1 MQTAASGTN
10 SLFCSWGDIRWPGAR
25 YNLRLRPGNIT
36 SGSAPLNT
44 RTFYDHSQV
53 LASQVQSRPRRS
65 TSNEEVGKAKAMWR
79 AEEVTKPVYIRFC
92 NQIHL
97 FGLQAKGGKD
107 REKVRKTKQDLM
119 MKLVGSKAT
128 NQVKANQGNE

>member
-1 MQTAASGTN
+1 
-10 SLFCSWGDIRWPGAR
+10 
-25 YNLRLRPGNIT
+25 
-36 SGSAPLNT
+36 
-44 RTFYDHSQV
+44 
-53 LASQVQSRPRRS
+53 
-65 TSNEEVGKAKAMWR
+65 MWR
-79 AEEVTKPVYIRFC
+79 AEEVTKPVYVRFC